1 MAIDIIVVVTALLG
15 GKRRYSFLLVVI
27 IYIFTMNMYPSI
39 KLSTIKKSVV
49 LFTIKL
55 TAASKKTVNICLDL
69 IRFGMSSTL
78 ISFYSKYYE
87 YHGSKKEGQGL
98 AIGGYES
105 AFLAE
110 LVASYLFD
118 KSKALLNTTT

>member
-78 ISFYSKYYE
+78 ICFNGEYYE
-87 YHGSKKEGQGL
+87 YHGSKRE
-98 AIGGYES
+98 
-105 AFLAE
+105 
-110 LVASYLFD
+110 
-118 KSKALLNTTT
+118 